1 MSAEEWSAAI
11 MAGLESMED
20 QGSQL
25 NNQVSPEEKEGFK
38 SWKTSKSALYLYN
51 LISTSIL

>member
-25 NNQVSPEEKEGFK
+25 NNQVNLEERG
-38 SWKTSKSALYLYN
+38 
-51 LISTSIL
+51 I